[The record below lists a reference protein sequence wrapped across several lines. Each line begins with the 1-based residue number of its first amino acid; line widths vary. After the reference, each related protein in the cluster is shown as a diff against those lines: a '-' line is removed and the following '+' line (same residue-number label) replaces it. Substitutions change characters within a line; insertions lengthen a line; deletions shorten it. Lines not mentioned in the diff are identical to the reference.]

1 MTLIRKIPDASE
13 LVKKL
18 SIMQNFTGI
27 RGRIPIITG
36 LATTSALK
44 VVKYKIPNVTDVVK
58 K

>member
-1 MTLIRKIPDASE
+1 M
-13 LVKKL
+13 LVNLLKKL
-18 SIMQNFTGI
+18 NIMQNFTGI